1 MQRLSQ
7 ITERKFIDQIDI
19 SDWEVLTD
27 TGWHDCTAVAKTVEY
42 NRYELTLSNGYQLAC
57 ADTHI
62 VFDHNHNEIFVK
74 DLKIG
79 DLISTDCGFIEVIE
93 NLNTNL
99 SEHMYDISVD
109 SNDHRYYTN
118 GILSHNTTT
127 AAGFLLWYAM
137 YHPDVHVLIAAHKF
151 LAAKEIM
158 DRIKFIYEEL
168 PDHVRAGIKVYNV
181 QTVEFENG
189 SKIESITTTADSG
202 RGKSISLL
210 YVDEFSFVKP
220 RIADEFWTSMAPTL
234 ATGGKCI
241 ITSTPNTDEDKFAEI
256 WFGANKTIDEYG
268 DEIPGGLGVNGF
280 KAFTAHYSE
289 VPGRDDAWAVTESA
303 KIGADRFRREYGC
316 VIGSTKVTIKM
327 PSGLIL
333 SVNIEDL
340 PKHLKF

>member
-1 MQRLSQ
+1 
-7 ITERKFIDQIDI
+7 
-19 SDWEVLTD
+19 
-27 TGWHDCTAVAKTVEY
+27 
-42 NRYELTLSNGYQLAC
+42 
-57 ADTHI
+57 
-62 VFDHNHNEIFVK
+62 
-74 DLKIG
+74 
-79 DLISTDCGFIEVIE
+79 
-93 NLNTNL
+93 
-99 SEHMYDISVD
+99 
-109 SNDHRYYTN
+109 
-118 GILSHNTTT
+118 
-127 AAGFLLWYAM
+127 
-137 YHPDVHVLIAAHKF
+137 
-151 LAAKEIM
+151 M